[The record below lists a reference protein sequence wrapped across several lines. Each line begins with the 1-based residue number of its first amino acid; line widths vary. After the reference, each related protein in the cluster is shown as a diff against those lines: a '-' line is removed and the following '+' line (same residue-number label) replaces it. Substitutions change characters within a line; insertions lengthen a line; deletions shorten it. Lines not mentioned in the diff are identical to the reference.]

1 MDIKAYTG
9 SSFTNLSHG
18 ESQGIQII
26 FIGNEERQRRLI
38 QWNSSK
44 IKYVKRPILAKET
57 ISDSYD
63 T

>member
-9 SSFTNLSHG
+9 ASFNNLSHG
-18 ESQGIQII
+18 ESQGTQII

-44 IKYVKRPILAKET
+44 IKYVRRPSAKISKRNHIRWL
-57 ISDSYD
+57 
-63 T
+63 

>member
-9 SSFTNLSHG
+9 ASFNNLSHG
-18 ESQGIQII
+18 ESQGTQII

-44 IKYVKRPILAKET
+44 IKYVRRAYAKISKRNHIRWL
-57 ISDSYD
+57 
-63 T
+63 

>member
-1 MDIKAYTG
+1 MDIKAHTG
-9 SSFTNLSHG
+9 ASFINLSHG
-18 ESQGIQII
+18 ESQGTQI
-26 FIGNEERQRRLI
+26 FIGNEERQRHLI

-57 ISDSYD
+57 ISDGYD